1 MNRFTPMNF
10 TSPRL
15 FVNNL
20 PYSATEEELREIFE
34 EAGWEVIDARV
45 IFDRATGLSKRFG
58 FVELE
63 SIQAARQAQKNL
75 DGFIIREEKLDIY
88 PAKDDPDPRS
98 GAVRRPLR

>member
-1 MNRFTPMNF
+1 MNRNAPMVF

-20 PYSATEEELREIFE
+20 PYSATEEELRAIFE
-34 EAGWEVIDARV
+34 TAGWEVVDARV

-58 FVELE
+58 FVELN
-63 SIQAARQAQKNL
+63 SIQEARQAQKTL
-75 DGFIIREEKLDIY
+75 DGFVLRDDRLDIY

-98 GAVRRPLR
+98 ANRRRRF